1 MDDTRALAG
10 NPDGIDGEV
19 TPNITPDPETG
30 IGEWSEAE
38 IISLL
43 RTGFLPNF
51 DNVQGLMALGIEGVP
66 AGGYKD
72 MSDEDVRA
80 VAKYLKNVIPLVQ
93 HVE

>member
-1 MDDTRALAG
+1 M
-10 NPDGIDGEV
+10 DGEV
-19 TPNITPDPETG
+19 APNITPDPKTG
-30 IGEWSEAE
+30 IGAWSEEE
-38 IISLL
+38 IVSLL

-80 VAKYLKNVIPLVQ
+80 VAQYLKNVVPVVQ
-93 HVE
+93 QLE